1 MTGTTIETEEFRH
14 TEIGLLPHEWEVV
27 KLGELVD
34 TLRNGT
40 TKKQNKDGKGY
51 AVSRIETIST
61 GLVNPAKVGY
71 IESLTDDEVVNYR
84 LRHGDI
90 LFSHINSEPYL
101 GNSAIYKDNPPL
113 LIHGMNLLVVRPNIS
128 QLNTEFLNFLFNY
141 YRMTGVFVGIAS
153 RAVNQSSI
161 NQGKLKALLIPL
173 PTISEQKKIAAILSA
188 VQEAKEKTEAVIK
201 ALRELKKSLM
211 KHLFTYGPVSIG
223 KAENVPLKETE
234 IGLVPEG
241 WDVIRLGMV
250 CEKTRQTDPGKSPN
264 REFSYLDVS
273 SISRD
278 TLRIVGCTRYSGANA
293 PSRARKVIRQ
303 GDVIFATVRPY
314 LKRFAIVPEE
324 FDQQICSTAFC
335 VIRADP
341 ALADSHYLFH
351 AVSENRFVQRVSDHQ
366 RGSSYPAVTDK
377 DVLNELIPLP
387 PFQTQRQIA
396 GILSDLDSKIEAEQ
410 NKKRTLE
417 VLFKTLLTRLMAGK
431 IRVNNL
437 EAPV

>member
-1 MTGTTIETEEFRH
+1 MTVVEAEKFKMTA
-14 TEIGLLPHEWEVV
+14 IGPLPPEWEVV
-27 KLGELVD
+27 KLGESLD

-40 TKKQNKDGKGY
+40 TKRQNKDGKGY

-61 GLVNPAKVGY
+61 SLVNPAKVGY

-128 QLNTEFLNFLFNY
+128 QLGPEFLNFLFNY

-173 PTISEQKKIAAILSA
+173 PSIPEQKEIAAVLSA
-188 VQEAKEKTEAVIK
+188 IQEAKEKTEAVIK
-201 ALRELKKSLM
+201 ALRELKESLT
-211 KHLFTYGPVSIG
+211 KHLFTYGPVRTDQAKSI
-223 KAENVPLKETE
+223 PLKETE
-234 IGLVPEG
+234 IGMVPEE
-241 WDVIRLGMV
+241 WEMVRLGAV
-250 CEKTRQTDPGKSPN
+250 CQKTRQADPTRNPGLK
-264 REFSYLDVS
+264 FCYIDVS

-278 TLRIVGCTRYSGANA
+278 FLRIADCTEYSGVNA

-303 GDVIFATVRPY
+303 SDVIFATVRPY
-314 LKRFAIVPEE
+314 LKRIAVVPTE
-324 FDQQICSTAFC
+324 FDGQICSTAFC
-335 VIRADP
+335 VIRANP
-341 ALADSHYLFH
+341 TVAYSHYLFY
-351 AVSENRFVQRVSDHQ
+351 AVSTGPFVQRVSEHQ

-377 DVLNELIPLP
+377 DVLKELVPLP
-387 PFQTQRQIA
+387 SVPTQQQIA
-396 GILSDLDSKIEAEQ
+396 DILTAVDKKIEAEE
-410 NKKRTLE
+410 NKKQALE
-417 VLFKTLLTRLMAGK
+417 ALFKTLLSRLMTGK
-431 IRVNNL
+431 IRVSSL
-437 EAPV
+437 EVSV